1 MRQSDLFVLAAKLV
15 VMTGFKYKES
25 QDITQHERDAID
37 NGLRELRFYDP
48 NFADKYVKDDSLAT
62 RSERK
67 SARKA

>member
-1 MRQSDLFVLAAKLV
+1 
-15 VMTGFKYKES
+15 MTGFKYKES